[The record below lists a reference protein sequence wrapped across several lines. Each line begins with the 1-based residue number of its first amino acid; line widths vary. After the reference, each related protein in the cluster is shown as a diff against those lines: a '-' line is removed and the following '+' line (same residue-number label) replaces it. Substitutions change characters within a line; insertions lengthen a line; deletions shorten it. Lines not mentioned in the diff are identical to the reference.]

1 MRIRNEDGSGSEISI
16 FCYPILLHFTWTG
29 LGPTPVST
37 CGPPP
42 SASPLSS
49 PPLTSRGLRGS
60 LGLRGAVVGDSSSD
74 LMVGNQ
80 VGCFG
85 CLIIIKGCNL
95 SLMVGNQV
103 GYFYCLFV
111 IKGYNL
117 SLMVGNQVFKDD
129 PASTLALSHQDWSD
143 LGLDQDVKLREE
155 VEVEENTSSKS
166 WITALRE
173 VRERSREKKR
183 LLINNVGFFQGLERK
198 EIFHEKKFHSDG
210 WLWRAQ
216 KGPPI
221 SSMNKL
227 TGFDTSIVSSCF
239 YQSL

>member
-85 CLIIIKGCNL
+85 CLIIIKGC
-95 SLMVGNQV
+95 
-103 GYFYCLFV
+103 
-111 IKGYNL
+111 NL